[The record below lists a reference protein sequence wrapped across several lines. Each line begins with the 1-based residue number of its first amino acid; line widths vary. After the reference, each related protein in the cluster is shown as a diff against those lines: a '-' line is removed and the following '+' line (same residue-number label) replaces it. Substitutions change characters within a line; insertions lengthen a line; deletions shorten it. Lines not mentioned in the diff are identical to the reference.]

1 MTTITADLAG
11 LAPLWHLV
19 PAEQAHELRVAMAII
34 AERSRLL
41 DELAVQAEDVDGGGL
56 LMTFPV
62 DWGTWTSVL
71 HYNGDDETEARVQ
84 LGRGRVSGLLG
95 AAAMFNPQ
103 RAAAPN
109 RPS

>member
-1 MTTITADLAG
+1 MTTITPDPAG
-11 LAPLWHLV
+11 LAPLWILL
-19 PAEQAHELRVAMAII
+19 EGERAHELRVALAIV
-34 AERSRLL
+34 AARSRLL

-56 LMTFPV
+56 LLQFPI
-62 DWGTWTSVL
+62 DWGTWTQVVK
-71 HYNGDDETEARVQ
+71 YNGDDETEARVQ